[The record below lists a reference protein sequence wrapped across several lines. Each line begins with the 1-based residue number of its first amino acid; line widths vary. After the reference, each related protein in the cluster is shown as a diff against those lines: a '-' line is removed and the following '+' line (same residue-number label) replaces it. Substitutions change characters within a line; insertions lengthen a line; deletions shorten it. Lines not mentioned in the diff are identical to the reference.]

1 MKRSWVYPVLFT
13 SVAVLAA
20 LSMMAGRVWTPITAW
35 FDHGDPRWPILFEL
49 RAPRTVLALLV
60 GGALGMSGAA
70 MQGYT
75 RNALADPGVIGV
87 SAMAALGAVLA
98 LYFGLSALSP
108 WIVPMAAIA
117 FAVFGVLLL
126 LALVGVTASP
136 ITFVLAGV
144 IVQTI
149 AGAAVSLAMSLAPNP
164 WATQEIINWLMG
176 SLADRS
182 FEEVR
187 LAAPFIAAGAAIILS
202 LGKALDAL
210 SLGET
215 SASSLGIDLPR
226 TQLLLAV
233 GVSLATGACVAV
245 TGIISF
251 VGLIVPHILRP
262 FVGATPSR
270 LLLPSAI
277 GGAVLVLAADIL
289 VRLTP
294 AANEIKLGVAL
305 SALGGPF
312 FLAMLV
318 SMRRRLA

>member
-1 MKRSWVYPVLFT
+1 MKRAWIYPVLLV

-20 LSMMAGRVWTPITAW
+20 LSMMAGRVWTPLSAW
-35 FDHGDPRWPILFEL
+35 FDQSDPRWPILFEL
-49 RAPRTVLALLV
+49 RAPRTALALLV
-60 GGALGMSGAA
+60 GGALGMAGAA

-98 LYFGLSALSP
+98 IYFGVSALSP
-108 WIVPMAAIA
+108 WVVPMAAIA
-117 FAVFGVLLL
+117 FAVLGVLLL

-144 IVQTI
+144 IVQTV
-149 AGAAVSLAMSLAPNP
+149 AGAAVSLAMSVSPNP

-187 LAAPFIAAGAAIILS
+187 LAAPFVVIGAFLM
-202 LGKALDAL
+202 LGLGRALDAL
-210 SLGET
+210 SLGEA
-215 SASSLGIDLPR
+215 SAESLGVDLPR
-226 TQLLLAV
+226 TQLQLAI

-270 LLLPSAI
+270 LLVPSAI

-294 AANEIKLGVAL
+294 AATEIKLGVAL

-318 SMRRRLA
+318 SMRRRMA

>member
-1 MKRSWVYPVLFT
+1 MKRAWVLPVLLV

-20 LSMMAGRVWTPITAW
+20 LSMMAGRVWTPINAW
-35 FDHGDPRWPILFEL
+35 FDQSDPRWPILFEL
-49 RAPRTVLALLV
+49 RAPRTLLALLV

-98 LYFGLSALSP
+98 IYFGFSTLSP
-108 WIVPMAAIA
+108 WVVPLTAIA
-117 FAVFGVLLL
+117 FAVLGVLLL

-144 IVQTI
+144 IVQTV

-187 LAAPFIAAGAAIILS
+187 LAAPFIAVGAAIILS
-202 LGKALDAL
+202 LGRALDAL
-210 SLGET
+210 SLGEA
-215 SASSLGIDLPR
+215 SASSLGVDLPR
-226 TQLLLAV
+226 TQVMLAI

-270 LLLPSAI
+270 LLIPSAI

-294 AANEIKLGVAL
+294 AATEIKLGVAL

-318 SMRRRLA
+318 SMRRRMA

>member
-1 MKRSWVYPVLFT
+1 
-13 SVAVLAA
+13 
-20 LSMMAGRVWTPITAW
+20 
-35 FDHGDPRWPILFEL
+35 
-49 RAPRTVLALLV
+49 
-60 GGALGMSGAA
+60 
-70 MQGYT
+70 
-75 RNALADPGVIGV
+75 
-87 SAMAALGAVLA
+87 
-98 LYFGLSALSP
+98 
-108 WIVPMAAIA
+108 MAAIA
-117 FAVFGVLLL
+117 FAVLGVLLL

-144 IVQTI
+144 IVQTV
-149 AGAAVSLAMSLAPNP
+149 AGAAVSLAMSVSPNP

-187 LAAPFIAAGAAIILS
+187 LAAPFVVIGAFLM
-202 LGKALDAL
+202 LGLGRALDAL
-210 SLGET
+210 SLGEA
-215 SASSLGIDLPR
+215 SAESLGVDLPR
-226 TQLLLAV
+226 TQLQLAI

-270 LLLPSAI
+270 LLVPSAI

-294 AANEIKLGVAL
+294 AATEIKLGVAL

-318 SMRRRLA
+318 SMRRRMA